1 MVVEEVDVE
10 AGEVE
15 SADSAAAVVV
25 RDARR
30 SGRKGARGTED
41 VRLVFV

>member
-1 MVVEEVDVE
+1 MVVEEEDVE

-25 RDARR
+25 RDGKR
-30 SGRKGARGTED
+30 SGRKGARGTDD
-41 VRLVFV
+41 VRLLFV